1 MGNIDYVRE
10 CKEKESKVNEII
22 RITRKK
28 IFKNDAER
36 IEKYMKKVGMSHIV
50 LYGKREEYFIDG
62 DGTVSE
68 LTKFAAMEAKYDGK
82 R

>member
-36 IEKYMKKVGMSHIV
+36 IEKYMKKAGMSHIV
-50 LYGKREEYFIDG
+50 LYGK
-62 DGTVSE
+62 
-68 LTKFAAMEAKYDGK
+68 
-82 R
+82 